1 MPGSPHAIDLR
12 THGHGLSLALTLAP
26 AGWGFFE
33 VLLGLIALGFDAGEL
48 LAPVTVVVA
57 ALLGLGWPLV
67 AARCACGKLTH
78 RVRALLSPHGDRAWG
93 GGEDGSHR
101 RGEKERP

>member
-1 MPGSPHAIDLR
+1 
-12 THGHGLSLALTLAP
+12 
-26 AGWGFFE
+26 
-33 VLLGLIALGFDAGEL
+33 
-48 LAPVTVVVA
+48 
-57 ALLGLGWPLV
+57 LGWPLV

-93 GGEDGSHR
+93 VGEDGSHR